1 MDALTAR
8 LAREYP
14 VTNGGWG
21 LRLELLQDAI
31 VGRLRTL
38 LLVLLVSVALLLLIA
53 CANVANLTLVR
64 AAARRREVAVRLALG
79 ASRARVVRQLL
90 TESLLLALAGGAL
103 GVGLSVWLTEILV
116 ALSPRS
122 TPRIDEVGMDARV
135 LLFALGATLLTGLV
149 FGLAPALQASKAGL
163 NEALKEGGRG
173 LAEARGRARGL
184 LVVGEIAVSL
194 VLLVGAGL
202 LVKSFVRLQQVKP
215 GFDASGVLT
224 MRVSLPGARYP
235 ERQKKAEFYASLVER
250 LRALPGV
257 ESAGA
262 TLSLPLGGSNY
273 SVGRAF
279 VREGRPLA
287 PEASENAS
295 YSVIT
300 PGYFK
305 TLRVPV
311 VRGRDFDER
320 DTAEAPMVAV
330 VNEALARTTFAG
342 EDPVGRQLTVWRDEK
357 FPRRIVGVV
366 ADVRPDRL
374 DEEAGPQIYVPH
386 AQDAGWGGMSL
397 VVRTKGGEPESLT
410 QAVRGEVRAL
420 DRAQPVYDVKTLE
433 QVVADSAA
441 YRRVAAL
448 LMAGFACV
456 ALVLACVGL
465 YGVVSYAVARRTHEI
480 GIRMALGARPGDVLR
495 MVLRQGGA
503 LVLAGVA
510 VGVVAALGA
519 AQALAGILYGVS
531 ATDASVYVFVALLL
545 ACVALLACLVPARR
559 ATKVDPMEALR
570 YE

>member
-1 MDALTAR
+1 
-8 LAREYP
+8 
-14 VTNGGWG
+14 
-21 LRLELLQDAI
+21 
-31 VGRLRTL
+31 
-38 LLVLLVSVALLLLIA
+38 
-53 CANVANLTLVR
+53 
-64 AAARRREVAVRLALG
+64 
-79 ASRARVVRQLL
+79 VRQLL
-90 TESLLLALAGGAL
+90 TESLLLALVGGAL
-103 GVGLSVWLTEILV
+103 GVGLSVWLTEILL

-122 TPRIDEVGMDARV
+122 TPRLEEVGMDARV

-235 ERQKKAEFYASLVER
+235 EPKKKAEFYASLVER

-287 PEASENAS
+287 PEASENAA
-295 YSVIT
+295 YAVVT

-305 TLRVPV
+305 TLRVPLV
-311 VRGRDFDER
+311 KGRDFDER

-330 VNEALARTTFAG
+330 VNEALARTIFAG
-342 EDPVGRQLTVWRDEK
+342 EDAVGRQLTVWRDEK

-366 ADVRPDRL
+366 ADVRPDSL

-433 QVVADSAA
+433 QVLADSAA

-480 GIRMALGARPGDVLR
+480 GIRMALGARPSDVLR

-503 LVLAGVA
+503 LVLAGVG
-510 VGVVAALGA
+510 VGVAAALGA
-519 AQALAGILYGVS
+519 AQALAGMLYGVS